1 MKIKVLSLFVV
12 LLLVACKNENKSES
26 KPENL
31 KPNIEQNAVK
41 KTVDRTL
48 KGEFIYSNG
57 AAVLK
62 GRSTIYGIVL
72 DEQGLAL
79 KEAVDEVKNDEY
91 DMIPVLIQGKIIKNP
106 DEGWEHLVEVT
117 KIIKIDEP
125 QPNENIIIESAN

>member
-12 LLLVACKNENKSES
+12 LLLVACKNENNSES

-31 KPNIEQNAVK
+31 KPSLEENVVK

-62 GRSTIYGIVL
+62 GRSAIYGIVL

-106 DEGWEHLVEVT
+106 DDGWEHLVEVT

>member
-1 MKIKVLSLFVV
+1 MKVKVLSLLIVIVFFG
-12 LLLVACKNENKSES
+12 CKSDKSANEQPENKAPKVEKVSD
-26 KPENL
+26 
-31 KPNIEQNAVK
+31 
-41 KTVDRTL
+41 KTPVDRTL

-62 GRSTIYGIVL
+62 GKSTIYGVVL

-79 KEAVDEVKNDEY
+79 KQAVDEVKNDEY

-117 KIIKIDEP
+117 QVIKIEDP

>member
-1 MKIKVLSLFVV
+1 MKVKVLSLLFVFI
-12 LLLVACKNENKSES
+12 LFGCKNKNDSEVKPDEIKSVTEE
-26 KPENL
+26 KNE
-31 KPNIEQNAVK
+31 K
-41 KTVDRTL
+41 KLMDRTL

-62 GRSTIYGIVL
+62 GKSAIYGIVL

-79 KEAVDEVKNDEY
+79 KQAVDEVKNDEY
-91 DMIPVLIQGKIIKNP
+91 DMIPVLIQGKIKKNP

-117 KIIKIDEP
+117 QIIKIEDP